1 MKKLLTLILAV
12 ILITSLAACGGDDAT
27 SSNNSSEGMMS
38 RIENGV
44 SSFMDGVESDI
55 SSMTS
60 MLTGS
65 STTISKEDAL
75 GIALKDAGATKDS
88 ITDYESELDYELG
101 IMVYDIEF
109 KSGDTEYSYE
119 IHAESGEILDK
130 DTEKDND

>member
-12 ILITSLAACGGDDAT
+12 LFISSLAACGEDDST
-27 SSNNSSEGMMS
+27 SSNASSEGLMS
-38 RIENGV
+38 KIENGV

-60 MLTGS
+60 MLTQSGTS
-65 STTISKEDAL
+65 ITKEDAL
-75 GIALKDAGATKDS
+75 DIALKDAGVTKDS
-88 ITDYESELDYELG
+88 IRDYESELDYELG

-119 IHAESGEILDK
+119 IHAQNGEIIDK

>member
-12 ILITSLAACGGDDAT
+12 ILITSLAACGEDDAT
-27 SSNNSSEGMMS
+27 SSNISSGGMMS
-38 RIENGV
+38 KIENGV

-65 STTISKEDAL
+65 STGISKEDAL
-75 GIALKDAGATKDS
+75 GIALKDAGVTKDS
-88 ITDYESELDYELG
+88 IKDYESELDYELG
-101 IMVYDIEF
+101 IMVYDIKF

-119 IHAESGEILDK
+119 IHAENGEILDK